1 MKPSLKI
8 IVTLTALFGI
18 VNCQYTLT
26 QQSAAL
32 KAEQTLTSQLLNSFY
47 SVNVRPSSQ
56 VTVQVSFQIKQII
69 GLDEKNQI
77 LTLSCFIEQ
86 YWYVNYS

>member
-1 MKPSLKI
+1 MLSMKI

-32 KAEQTLTSQLLNSFY
+32 KAEQTLTTQLLNSY
-47 SVNVRPSSQ
+47 YNVNVRPSSQ
-56 VTVQVSFQIKQII
+56 VVVQVSFQIKQII
-69 GLDEKNQI
+69 SLDEKNQI

-86 YWYVNYS
+86 FWFVDFN